1 MDTTLSETQ
10 RLLRDSLRDYLANE
24 VPFDRIRE
32 LEREGGSDRALW
44 DYLQGAGF
52 LALPFA
58 EAHGGEGGELT
69 DTAVVLEELTR
80 RACII
85 PFLETTASA
94 LTIERHAGES
104 LADEVVRGVIGGTI
118 TIAPALQGATPAN
131 GASPRVEGGALTGER
146 RFVDYGADVTHHL
159 VEATGDGEPALYLV
173 DARGEGVATESLS
186 TIARTPV
193 AHCTYRGAPARR
205 AGGAEALRFLRNAG
219 RALCAVQC
227 VGNAQQALDMTVEY
241 VGMRVQFGR
250 PIGSFQAVQHHCA
263 NMATQT
269 LGARFLTYQAVWR
282 LDQGL
287 ASDRQVAKA
296 KALASRAA
304 TEVTMQAHI
313 LFGGIGYTEEY
324 DLHFF
329 SRHGKER
336 ALAWGSADEC
346 LRLAADTIDEV
357 RPWQ

>member
-24 VPFDRIRE
+24 VPFDRIRD

-52 LALPFA
+52 LTLPFA

-94 LTIERHAGES
+94 LAIERHADEA

-118 TIAPALQGATPAN
+118 TTAPALQSATPGN

-146 RFVDYGADVTHHL
+146 RFVDYGAEATHHL
-159 VEATGDGEPALYLV
+159 VEATEGGEPGLYLV

-193 AHCTYRGAPARR
+193 AHCSYDAAPARR
-205 AGGAEALRFLRNAG
+205 AGNAEALRFLRNAG

-282 LDQGL
+282 LDQGI
-287 ASDRQVAKA
+287 ATDRQIAKA

-357 RPWQ
+357 QPWQ